1 MIKNV
6 AKESSTAATEA
17 PPANVQGGTNAAPA
31 STQSGPEAER
41 AYEQLRSCV
50 RLIKS
55 INTIPDITTNRRWQ
69 DFLSKIL
76 QKKSIAAM
84 MDSSEIL

>member
-1 MIKNV
+1 MIKNA
-6 AKESSTAATEA
+6 AKESTPVEATQSS
-17 PPANVQGGTNAAPA
+17 NVQGGNNTTTSIP
-31 STQSGPEAER
+31 TQSGPEAER

-69 DFLSKIL
+69 DFLSKIV

-84 MDSSEIL
+84 MDSVEML